1 MVTKRL
7 TRKEIVQADTI
18 QATLHHL
25 YEWSTLNAK
34 WIVSVIVLAFLALF
48 GSYLWHH
55 YQQSRQT
62 ELQKEFAEALE
73 IYHAPLTNEPETEL
87 GEGEEE
93 DGYRFASAS
102 ERHQEALP
110 RFDSLARKY
119 PAQRIGQLAQ
129 YYVALNKR
137 DLGQQQEAKEI
148 LKSVV
153 EHSDQTEVKNLARY
167 AQAQIAR
174 LDGNHEEAIRLLN
187 EVLQAPWSD
196 YPRQLILLELAQAYE
211 AQGNPQEA
219 LKQYRKIVTD
229 YSSSEYD
236 AQAQPQISRLETQK
250 E

>member
-18 QATLHHL
+18 QTTLHRL

-34 WIVSVIVLAFLALF
+34 WIVSVIVLVVLALF

-55 YQQSRQT
+55 YQQNRQT
-62 ELQKEFAEALE
+62 ELRKEFAEALE
-73 IYHAPLTNEPETEL
+73 IYHAPLTNEPETESD
-87 GEGEEE
+87 EGE

-119 PAQRIGQLAQ
+119 PTQRIGQLAR

-148 LKSVV
+148 LKSLI

-174 LDGNHEEAIRLLN
+174 LDGHPEEAIRLLN

-196 YPRQLILLELAQAYE
+196 YPRQVILLELAQAYE

-219 LKQYRKIVTD
+219 LKQYRRIVTD

-236 AQAQPQISRLETQK
+236 AQAQLQISRLETQG